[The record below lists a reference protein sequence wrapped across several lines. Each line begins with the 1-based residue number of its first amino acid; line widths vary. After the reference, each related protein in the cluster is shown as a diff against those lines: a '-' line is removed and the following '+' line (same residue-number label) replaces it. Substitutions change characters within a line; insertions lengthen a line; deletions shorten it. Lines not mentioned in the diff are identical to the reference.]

1 MIIPSFP
8 EIDVGVIIA
17 LPDTFASKMPALS
30 FDRLNDK
37 HYQKAANSSFAVLN
51 FFRIEGE
58 CGDYDMPILSESL
71 ECELSNPPIPEM
83 VTSPQFSKRCDKLNT
98 PKFLYSFFI
107 RISPYTDRTTA
118 ILVSKGMTSLSI
130 LAHLGFAPQQL
141 FGIEIKTAFCAT
153 YAQFHHKH
161 LRARAL
167 ALPRNNLW
175 AI

>member
-17 LPDTFASKMPALS
+17 PPDTIASKMPALS

-98 PKFLYSFFI
+98 PEFLYSFFI

-118 ILVSKGMTSLSI
+118 ILVSK
-130 LAHLGFAPQQL
+130 
-141 FGIEIKTAFCAT
+141 
-153 YAQFHHKH
+153 
-161 LRARAL
+161 
-167 ALPRNNLW
+167 
-175 AI
+175 